1 MRGKRENV
9 YNVIRMNEPAPML
22 AKAIAFVVFSAAG
35 ETIAMDTN
43 DLLRCAI
50 QVIGRVALPPDRV
63 REIVGTGKKYKKQLN
78 AFNLCNGSRTQKEI
92 AQESGISQGNLSR
105 TLTRWR
111 KHGILF
117 VFGSGKQSTFLHIY
131 PLPPTEKK
139 KKEP

>member
-1 MRGKRENV
+1 M
-9 YNVIRMNEPAPML
+9 
-22 AKAIAFVVFSAAG
+22 VFSAAG
-35 ETIAMDTN
+35 KGLPMDTN

-50 QVIGRVALPPDRV
+50 QVIGRAALPPDRV
-63 REIVGTGKKYKKQLN
+63 REIVGSGKKFKKQLH
-78 AFNLCNGSRTQKEI
+78 AFNLCDGSRTQKEI
-92 AQESGISQGNLSR
+92 AQESGINQGNLSR

-117 VFGSGKQSTFLHIY
+117 VFGEGKQSTFLHIY